1 LSGRAVL
8 RFPVPPLSARLSA
21 LLRVAI
27 CGMALLLPGVPGVRA
42 QQDPQY
48 AEDAEQLFARAIEFY
63 RVEDYQ
69 QSVQLFDRV
78 LHVSP
83 PSHRATAA
91 AVMKAKA
98 LLQLDQNLEASRTL
112 REFLAAF
119 PASSYAPD
127 AEYMLGLTAARIHRY
142 DEALDRFLAARRLLP
157 AAAPPRLAANVLAAL
172 DLVVDEHTTLEQV
185 RALYRSSTNA
195 GDRAYLLLKVAEGEL
210 AGGNAVAATAA
221 ADSLDRMPGGHP
233 YAERVAAIRGA
244 SVRRSS
250 VKLGIL
256 LPLMRNAEPSAAKQ
270 IGNDVYE
277 GVLQAYEEQRA
288 EPARGIAISLVTMDT
303 ERDPVAAA
311 RYARELADDPA
322 VVGILG
328 PVFSQSTL
336 AAAGVASARG
346 IPLVSPTANTNGIAA
361 TGPTIFQANPD
372 YENRGRA
379 MAQYAVRTRGF
390 QNLAVL
396 APEEAHGKAMG
407 EAFIAECIRLGA
419 RVVAAEWYARG
430 ATDLSPHLQAI
441 RRAAVQAAA
450 EPMISFGGRLNQ
462 SDLVKLVQLGV
473 PRRRLDSLVERSA
486 TVRATA
492 LLGVRAR
499 WIIDSL
505 AIPIVAPPVQSDSL
519 EVAVTGI
526 DGMYVPIGSPEE
538 IGVVTSQLVY
548 FNIAAQILGSG
559 EWNDLKEL
567 TANQRYCSGVVFEA
581 DFCPDSADVALQ
593 RFVEAT
599 SARLGRAPGRYAL
612 YGYDTAR
619 LIFELIGR
627 GAATREA
634 LARALSHLSDYRGIH
649 SRMGFSA
656 RRVNPWISIMRFGG
670 EAVTRVDEIRVE
682 QEEP

>member
-1 LSGRAVL
+1 V
-8 RFPVPPLSARLSA
+8 VW
-21 LLRVAI
+21 
-27 CGMALLLPGVPGVRA
+27 CLLLLVGALAPLHA
-42 QQDPQY
+42 QQGIRYSDE
-48 AEDAEQLFARAIEFY
+48 AERLFTRGIELY
-63 RVEDYQ
+63 RLEDYQ
-69 QSVQLFDRV
+69 QSLEAFDRI
-78 LHVSP
+78 LLFSP
-83 PSHRATAA
+83 PTHRATAA

-98 LLQLDQNLEASRTL
+98 LLQLGQNLDASRTL
-112 REFLAAF
+112 KEFLAAF
-119 PASSYAPD
+119 PASSYVPD
-127 AEYMLGLTAARIHRY
+127 AEYMLGLTSARIHRY
-142 DEALDRFLAARRLLP
+142 DEALERFLSARRRLP
-157 AAAPPRLAANVLAAL
+157 ASGPPRLAANVVAAM
-172 DLVVDEHTTLEQV
+172 DLVIDEHMTAEQV
-185 RALYRSSTNA
+185 RALLRGS
-195 GDRAYLLLKVAEGEL
+195 GDAQERAYLLLKVAEREL

-221 ADSLDRMPGGHP
+221 VDSLDRLAPGHP
-233 YAERVAAIRGA
+233 FAERVTAIRGA

-250 VKLGIL
+250 VKLGVL
-256 LPLMRNAEPSAAKQ
+256 LPLMRSAEPSAAKQ

-277 GVLQAYEEQRA
+277 GVLQAYEEYRA
-288 EPARGIAISLVTMDT
+288 DPAHGVAISLVTLDT
-303 ERDPVAAA
+303 ERDAVAAA
-311 RYARELADDPA
+311 RGARELADDPA

-336 AAAGVASARG
+336 AAASVAASRA
-346 IPLVSPTANTNGIAA
+346 IPMISPTANTNGIAA
-361 TGPTIFQANPD
+361 AGPTVFQANPD
-372 YENRGRA
+372 YENRGKA

-441 RRAAVQAAA
+441 RRAAIQAGA
-450 EPMISFGGRLNQ
+450 EPMISFGGRLSQ

-492 LLGVRAR
+492 LLGARAR
-499 WIIDSL
+499 LIIDSL
-505 AIPIVAPPVQSDSL
+505 AIPIVAPAVQSDSL
-519 EVAVTGI
+519 EVPVTGI

-567 TANQRYCSGVVFEA
+567 AANKRYCTGVVFET
-581 DFCPDSADVALQ
+581 DYCPDPADSAMQ
-593 RFVEAT
+593 RFTEV
-599 SARLGRAPGRYAL
+599 SSIRLGRAPGRYAL

-634 LARALSHLSDYRGIH
+634 LARALSGVSDYHGIH
-649 SRMGFSA
+649 SRMGFSG
-656 RRVNPWISIMRFGG
+656 RRVNPWISIMRYGG
-670 EAVTRVDEIRVE
+670 ETVSRVDEIRVE
-682 QEEP
+682 AAEP